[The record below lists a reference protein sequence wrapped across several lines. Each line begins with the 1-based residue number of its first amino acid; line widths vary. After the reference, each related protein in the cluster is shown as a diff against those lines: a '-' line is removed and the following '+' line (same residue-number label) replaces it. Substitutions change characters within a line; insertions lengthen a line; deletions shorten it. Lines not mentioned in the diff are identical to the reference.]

1 MTQCRSPA
9 IGCRKG
15 AADADAARDFPK
27 DFMLRKLYD
36 GVFALARSRHA
47 TPALALVSFA
57 ESSVFPIPPDV
68 MLAPMILARPDRAY
82 FYAAV
87 CTVASVLGGILGYA
101 IGFFLTDV
109 GLALMRLLGHADG
122 LAQFRAWFDD
132 WGLWVILIKGL
143 TPIPYKLVTI
153 ASGLAAFSFPVFLA
167 ASVATRGGRFFLEAW
182 VLKRWGPAMLAQVEK
197 RLALWT
203 GIGLVVLVGAVIVVK
218 LL

>member
-1 MTQCRSPA
+1 
-9 IGCRKG
+9 
-15 AADADAARDFPK
+15 
-27 DFMLRKLYD
+27 MLRKLYD
-36 GVFALARSRHA
+36 RVFALARSRHA
-47 TPALALVSFA
+47 TTALALVSFA

-82 FYAAV
+82 VYAAV
-87 CTVASVLGGILGYA
+87 CTAASVAGGMLGYA

-109 GLALMRLLGHADG
+109 GLMLMRLLGHSDG

-153 ASGLAAFSFPVFLA
+153 ASGLAAFSFPAFVA
-167 ASVATRGGRFFLEAW
+167 ASVVTRGGRFFLEAW

-203 GIGLVVLVGAVIVVK
+203 GIGLAVLVGAVVVVK